1 MLRVVL
7 SVCPA
12 AGCESRGAYVI
23 WKLIPRIEH
32 WSVYRGQRPFVTV
45 ELAESMGFEP
55 MVTRRPQRL
64 SRPPHSSALATLRCR
79 GYRRPSGSPAG
90 PALES
95 RRSEKNSWS
104 SAAHS
109 SARTI
114 GTTPNSWLSRGS
126 APRL

>member
-45 ELAESMGFEP
+45 ELAESMSANQFRP
-55 MVTRRPQRL
+55 MRLHNGPQP
-64 SRPPHSSALATLRCR
+64 SVEATKSVFKRHIACV
-79 GYRRPSGSPAG
+79 AFG
-90 PALES
+90 P
-95 RRSEKNSWS
+95 
-104 SAAHS
+104 
-109 SARTI
+109 
-114 GTTPNSWLSRGS
+114 
-126 APRL
+126 